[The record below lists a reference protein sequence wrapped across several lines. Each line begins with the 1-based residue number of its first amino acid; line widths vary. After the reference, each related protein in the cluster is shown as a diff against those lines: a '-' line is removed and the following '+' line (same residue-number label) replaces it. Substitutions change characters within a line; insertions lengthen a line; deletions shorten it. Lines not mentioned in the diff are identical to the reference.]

1 MSLPRA
7 KTWRAISYEWE
18 IDLRRLLLATI
29 VVAACVAQ
37 AQAQPTLTAKDAW
50 VRGTVAGQTATGAF
64 MSLQSGADSVLIGA
78 ESPIAG
84 IVEIHESS
92 MVNNVMRMREVPRL
106 SLPAGKSVVLKPGGY
121 HIMMMDLKQPLK
133 VGEAVPI
140 RLQVEARDKTVH
152 SVEVTATVR
161 ALGAEAPNQRH

>member
-1 MSLPRA
+1 M
-7 KTWRAISYEWE
+7 
-18 IDLRRLLLATI
+18 
-29 VVAACVAQ
+29 
-37 AQAQPTLTAKDAW
+37 
-50 VRGTVAGQTATGAF
+50 RGTVTGQTATGAF
-64 MSLQSGADSVLIGA
+64 MSLQSGTDTVLIGA

-106 SLPAGKSVVLKPGGY
+106 SLPAGKAVVLKPGGY
-121 HIMMMDLKQPLK
+121 HIMMMDLKRPLK
-133 VGEAVPI
+133 TGDVVPI

-161 ALGAEAPNQRH
+161 ALGADAPNQKR